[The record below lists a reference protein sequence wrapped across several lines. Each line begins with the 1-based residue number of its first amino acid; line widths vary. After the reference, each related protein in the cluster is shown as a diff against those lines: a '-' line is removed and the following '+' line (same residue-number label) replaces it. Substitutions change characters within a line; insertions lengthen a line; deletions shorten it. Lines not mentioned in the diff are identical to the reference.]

1 MTAVRE
7 RLRLGAS
14 VVVSIA
20 ALVGTSAADAVSW
33 NVIGHGRAAGQ
44 VAPAFATGTA
54 KKPSAIAVRVLLSR
68 RQLVKVTA
76 VVVCTKEN
84 RVATKSAKFRTRSGI
99 VRPVTL
105 PIAAPFRCDVT
116 SIATIYHGGTIRLQ
130 ILAHR

>member
-1 MTAVRE
+1 MTAVWE
-7 RLRLGAS
+7 RLRLGAL

-20 ALVGTSAADAVSW
+20 ALVATSAADAVSW
-33 NVIGHGRAAGQ
+33 NVIGHGRATGRI
-44 VAPAFATGTA
+44 APAFASGTA
-54 KKPSAIAVRVLLSR
+54 KKPSAIAVRVLMSR
-68 RQLVKVTA
+68 HQLAKVTA

-84 RVATKSAKFRTRSGI
+84 RVASKSAKFRTRSGI
-99 VRPVTL
+99 VRRVTL